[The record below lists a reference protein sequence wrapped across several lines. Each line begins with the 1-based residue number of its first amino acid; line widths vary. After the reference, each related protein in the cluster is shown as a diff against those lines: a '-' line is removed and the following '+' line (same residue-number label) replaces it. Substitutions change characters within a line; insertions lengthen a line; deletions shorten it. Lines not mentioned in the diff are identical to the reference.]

1 MGRVHDDIRPSTV
14 GHNGRKQR
22 ADDEFDT
29 KCLESR
35 SSPSSNVAQFAHV
48 RRVPNGCPRTA
59 DEPWTNLCHAARRI
73 NLASTATAI
82 KSNEL
87 PWTGNELYIP
97 GAFSA
102 ANASRSQTQDDY
114 TCSSNCLPCSRRAES
129 RHANTSKYGSL
140 SGPTRY
146 WIHTMASDECHA
158 QRYGRRTIPNVHW
171 RRLTT
176 AIRQHS
182 DGASRTTK
190 EIWTLTTTSFLSLLL
205 SILLSLPA
213 HIVVGSF
220 GANLQLWPDLSRHT
234 MHNPRRLVS
243 FLYPVGYTLFWLS
256 LSCFLP
262 SPHLIHRGGSA
273 LQMVISG
280 RKGLWVAFSV

>member
-1 MGRVHDDIRPSTV
+1 MGRVHNDIRPSTV

-22 ADDEFDT
+22 ADDGFDT

-59 DEPWTNLCHAARRI
+59 DEPWTSLCHAARRI

-97 GAFSA
+97 GAFST
-102 ANASRSQTQDDY
+102 ANASGLQTQDDY
-114 TCSSNCLPCSRRAES
+114 TRPSSSLPCSHRAEP

-158 QRYGRRTIPNVHW
+158 QWYGCRTIPNLHW
-171 RRLTT
+171 RCLTA
-176 AIRQHS
+176 AILQHS
-182 DGASRTTK
+182 DGASRTTW
-190 EIWTLTTTSFLSLLL
+190 EIGTLTTTSFLSILL
-205 SILLSLPA
+205 SILLFLPA

-220 GANLQLWPDLSRHT
+220 GANLQSCPGLSCHT
-234 MHNPRRLVS
+234 TRNPRRLVS

-256 LSCFLP
+256 LSCLLP
-262 SPHLIHRGGSA
+262 CPRLIHRGGSA